1 MFYRGACSHTAIDW
15 SDPEQASM
23 QAKIDV
29 MREMISHNPMS
40 YSEKDELVRR
50 GLADQS
56 RHAEEAGKPAVQA
69 TKHGKWEI

>member
-15 SDPEQASM
+15 SDPDQASM

-56 RHAEEAGKPAVQA
+56 RRAEETSKTTVQ
-69 TKHGKWEI
+69 TSKRGKWDI

>member
-1 MFYRGACSHTAIDW
+1 VFYRGACSHTAIDW

-40 YSEKDELVRR
+40 YSEKDGLVRL
-50 GLADQS
+50 GIADQS
-56 RHAEEAGKPAVQA
+56 RRAEETSKAAIQA
-69 TKHGKWEI
+69 IKHGKWDI

>member
-1 MFYRGACSHTAIDW
+1 
-15 SDPEQASM
+15 M

-40 YSEKDELVRR
+40 YSEKDGLVRR

-56 RHAEEAGKPAVQA
+56 RRAEET
-69 TKHGKWEI
+69 TKAAAQTSKRGKWDI